1 MNIKNCVQI
10 SSIELLKTTST
21 TLSDIG
27 KQQSDTDGLVR
38 SDTAFYCALYLSA
51 LFSSHHLQRHTCCKK
66 LIHVLSMYSKSLLGR
81 ASASDRI

>member
-21 TLSDIG
+21 TLSGIG

-51 LFSSHHLQRHTCCKK
+51 LFSSHHLLVSGDQQCGEADARH
-66 LIHVLSMYSKSLLGR
+66 HQ
-81 ASASDRI
+81 AA